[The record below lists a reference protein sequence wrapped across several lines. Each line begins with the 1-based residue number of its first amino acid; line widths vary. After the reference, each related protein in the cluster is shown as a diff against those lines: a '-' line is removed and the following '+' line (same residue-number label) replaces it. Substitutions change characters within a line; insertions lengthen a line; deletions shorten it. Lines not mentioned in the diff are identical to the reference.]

1 MFKNIGGK
9 IKTLVKIV
17 TIIELIII
25 CAFTLVFFI
34 LGLAENAGIAFSIL
48 LIGAILFFA
57 VWVSSWVA
65 YGFGELVESNEK
77 TKEISI
83 ETQEIMK
90 KVSTVLSDIKRER
103 MKNTIC
109 IGMDSYKNQPN
120 AKHILLPAGTITI
133 GARAFTGRVD
143 LESVVIPS
151 DIQRI
156 GIDAFAGC
164 NKLYIFFDKE
174 WDPYFIN
181 GSYNPDNRPIYWK
194 GEWQYDTNGHPVVL
208 ANRR

>member
-1 MFKNIGGK
+1 MYRNIGGK

-25 CAFTLVFFI
+25 SAFTLVFFI
-34 LGLAENAGIAFSIL
+34 LGLADDAGTAFLIL
-48 LIGAILFFA
+48 LLGAIIFFI
-57 VWVSSWVA
+57 VWISSWMA
-65 YGFGELVESNEK
+65 YAFGELVESNEK

-83 ETQEIMK
+83 ETHEIMK
-90 KVSTVLSDIKRER
+90 KVSTVLSDMKRER
-103 MKNTIC
+103 MKNTVC

-143 LESVVIPS
+143 LESVVIPT
-151 DIQRI
+151 DIQQI
-156 GIDAFAGC
+156 GQDAFAGC
-164 NKLYIFFDKE
+164 NKLHIFFDKE

-181 GSYNPDNRPIYWK
+181 GKYNPENRPIYWK
-194 GEWQYDTNGHPVVL
+194 GEWQYDKDGHPVVL